1 MMPGC
6 LNNITRE
13 LKSGNTFITICAAS
27 FGGGMENY
35 MKILAVTAC
44 PSGVAHTYMSAEA
57 IIKKCRDRGWEVKVE
72 TQGSIGIENAITA
85 ADIKD
90 ASAVILTKDMPIK
103 NEERFQGKLIARVG
117 ISDAIKKTDAILNKI
132 ELMVKKQ

>member
-1 MMPGC
+1 
-6 LNNITRE
+6 
-13 LKSGNTFITICAAS
+13 
-27 FGGGMENY
+27 

-57 IIKKCRDRGWEVKVE
+57 IVKKCKDRGWEVKVE

-85 ADIKD
+85 DDVKD
-90 ASAVILTKDMPIK
+90 ADAVILTKDMPIK

-132 ELMVKKQ
+132 ETMVDKK